1 LPFSFAPAYFSGGE
15 LQNGRQARCLDRK
28 RHMVESIRK
37 ATFADADRLV
47 LSLVRAFDDDPLINW
62 ILRQDGKRSR
72 AFDLYFR
79 TALCTITMPRGE
91 VFATDDCVGGALW
104 LPSDQAEIGLA
115 QQLSLLPDMIRAV
128 RLRGV
133 KRLMDVLDAMNK
145 AHPHERHYY
154 LQFIGV
160 EPAHQRK
167 GLGSALMQPML
178 ACCDREACG
187 AYMENTQE
195 KNLAFYEWLGF
206 AVIGELDLGRE
217 APPVWRMWRAPC

>member
-1 LPFSFAPAYFSGGE
+1 
-15 LQNGRQARCLDRK
+15 
-28 RHMVESIRK
+28 MVESVRK

-62 ILRQDGKRSR
+62 ILRQDSKRSR

-79 TALCTITMPRGE
+79 TALCGITMPRGD
-91 VFATDDCVGGALW
+91 VFVTDDCAGGALW
-104 LPSDQAEIGLA
+104 LPSDKAEIGLA

-133 KRLMDVLDAMNK
+133 KRLMGVLDAMNK

-154 LQFIGV
+154 LQFVGV
-160 EPAHQRK
+160 EPTHQGK

-178 ACCDREACG
+178 ARCDREESG
-187 AYMENTQE
+187 AYLENTQE
-195 KNLAFYEWLGF
+195 ENIAFYERLGF
-206 AVIGELDLGRE
+206 VVTGELDLDRG
-217 APPVWRMWRAPC
+217 APPVWRMWRDPC